1 MRIHELEV
9 ERVPVADLQQHP
21 RNPHNGDPE
30 SIEESMEVNGLYKPI
45 LVQRSTGYI
54 LAGNHTYMA
63 ALSAGLQQ
71 MPVIYLD
78 VSDAEA
84 TRIMVADNATSRR
97 GNDDPA
103 ILAEVLNELYASDPG
118 LGGTGFD
125 FDEFQRLNA
134 ELNVPVDFEDMT
146 PREPKLDKVPF
157 AELVLVPSAEEDG
170 TVHEIML
177 ARADFGAISLGQFRE
192 IRAQLNLMPISR
204 DELDAYEIEDWVQR

>member
-9 ERVPVADLQQHP
+9 ERVPVDNLKQNPQ
-21 RNPHNGDPE
+21 NPHNGDVDA
-30 SIEESMEVNGLYKPI
+30 IAESMEVNGLFRPI

-63 ALSAGLQQ
+63 ALSQGLQE

-78 VSDAEA
+78 VNDVEA
-84 TRIMVADNATSRR
+84 KRIMVADNATARNS
-97 GNDDPA
+97 NDDPA
-103 ILAEVLNELYASDPG
+103 ILAEVLNELYATDPG

-134 ELNVPVDFEDMT
+134 ELNVPMDFTDMT
-146 PREPKLDKVPF
+146 PKEPKQPKVPF
-157 AELVLVPSAEEDG
+157 AELVLVPTSEEDG

-177 ARADFGAISLGQFRE
+177 ARNDFGVISLGQYRE
-192 IRAQLNLMPISR
+192 IRAQLNLMPVDQVEI
-204 DELDAYEIEDWVQR
+204 DAYEIGDWSRR